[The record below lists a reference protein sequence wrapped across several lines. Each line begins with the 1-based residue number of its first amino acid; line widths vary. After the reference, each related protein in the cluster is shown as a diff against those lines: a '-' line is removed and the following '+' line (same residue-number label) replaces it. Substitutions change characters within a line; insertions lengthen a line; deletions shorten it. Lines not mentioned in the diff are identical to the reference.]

1 MITKKRNSTSYVVT
15 LNLSD
20 EHDMMWLKQA
30 RIAMREANKALRK
43 LSKTPK
49 RIRLALRDPIEKKAI
64 RNWVTGKER
73 VAGYDWGGNVVNGIK
88 NARQADVYVYDRFD
102 R

>member
-30 RIAMREANKALRK
+30 RIAMREVNKALRK
-43 LSKTPK
+43 IGKTPM
-49 RIRLALRDPIEKKAI
+49 RIRLALRDPIHKEVVTNHWTHEKGV
-64 RNWVTGKER
+64 R
-73 VAGYDWGGNVVNGIK
+73 GYDFGGNVVGGIK
-88 NARQADVYVYDRFD
+88 NARKADVYIYERYN
-102 R
+102 